1 MYQNVP
7 KMAATISD
15 AKVLS
20 MPVKLFIL
28 GRPGSGKSHAARYIA
43 GYLKKH
49 ASSSIHIND
58 YQFLYEQFCADVNEQ
73 KKRFHDDGRGGF
85 VVDDITAF
93 DEALDNV
100 KQQAIEHFESELY
113 DLLIIEFARSD
124 YSVAL
129 QRFDPKFL
137 RDAYFLFMDADV
149 KTCIKRLNNRSKRRK
164 FPDDHH
170 ISEDVMKK
178 FYTKDNRL
186 YMMVG
191 LVNDYHLDHRQVK
204 IIDNIGSI
212 RNFEFMTTN
221 FIDYLIAVEKENS
234 RLRET
239 DPVQNI
245 SPVISNCQ
253 IVK

>member
-1 MYQNVP
+1 
-7 KMAATISD
+7 
-15 AKVLS
+15 

-43 GYLKKH
+43 DYLKKRD
-49 ASSSIHIND
+49 SSSIHIND
-58 YQFLYEQFCADVNEQ
+58 YHFLYEQFCADVNEQ
-73 KKRFHDDGRGGF
+73 KKRFHDDGHGGF
-85 VVDDITAF
+85 VVDDITVF
-93 DEALDNV
+93 DEALDYV
-100 KQQAIEHFESELY
+100 KQQAIEHFDGGLY

-129 QRFDPKFL
+129 QRFDPEFL
-137 RDAYFLFMDADV
+137 RDAYFLFIDADI
-149 KTCIKRLNNRSKRRK
+149 KTCIKRLNNRIKRRK

-170 ISEDVMKK
+170 ISEDVIKK
-178 FYTKDNRL
+178 FYTEDNRL

-204 IIDNIGSI
+204 IIDNMGSI
-212 RNFEFMTTN
+212 KNFEFMIAN
-221 FIDYLIAVEKENS
+221 FINYLLAIEKEIS
-234 RLRET
+234 KLRET

-253 IVK
+253 IAK